1 MTYTILRSERY
12 SHRIYQI
19 RSNLITNSISL
30 STVFSIIG
38 QNRKDKVFLSVR
50 AEYVHHLH
58 SSWEKSSTAAGIS
71 TAVSRLASHQ
81 SESLLAFT

>member
-1 MTYTILRSERY
+1 MNVTITLIPV
-12 SHRIYQI
+12 SHIIYQI

-30 STVFSIIG
+30 STVYFSIG
-38 QNRKDKVFLSVR
+38 QNRKDKVCLSDR

-71 TAVSRLASHQ
+71 TAVYVTMYALGRML
-81 SESLLAFT
+81 